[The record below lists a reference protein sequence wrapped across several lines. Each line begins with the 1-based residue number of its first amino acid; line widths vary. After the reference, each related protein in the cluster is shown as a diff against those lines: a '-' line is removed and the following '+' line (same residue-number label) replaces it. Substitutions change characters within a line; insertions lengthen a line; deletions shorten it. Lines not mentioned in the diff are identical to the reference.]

1 MIASMWS
8 LLAERRDF
16 FAQLALEHLA
26 ISGVAIAVALVLG
39 GLFGGLM
46 AEHQRMAKPSLA
58 LVNFLYTIPSISLL
72 GFLIPFSGVG
82 NVTAVITLTMYAL
95 LPMVRATY
103 TGLSNIDPTLIEA
116 ARGMGSTDGQI
127 MRRVKLPLALPYV
140 MSGIRSMATMTIA
153 LAGIASFIGAGG
165 LGVAIYRG
173 ITTNN
178 AAMTMDGSLL
188 TALLAL
194 LVDMVLGFVERRVG
208 MRGTKGRATNRRMA
222 ATFVAVVVVGAL
234 VGVVRALAPA
244 TSPAIRVATKPM
256 TEQYVMGYM
265 LKDLIEHDSGLTVEL
280 TEGVGGGTSNI
291 EPAME
296 SGEFDIYPEYTGTAW
311 NAVLK
316 KEGAYSEG
324 LFDQLRQ
331 EYADRLGFEWLG
343 MYGFNDTYGLVVR
356 REVAERYGISSY
368 SDLAHVAGQLRLG
381 AEYDFFE
388 REDGYRAL
396 CDAYGMSFGKTMDL
410 DIGLKYQALAE
421 GQIDAMVVFT
431 TDGQLSTSDAVV
443 LVDDR
448 RFFSSY
454 LCGNVVRSQ
463 VLEEH
468 PELRQI
474 LSKLDDTITDED
486 MSAMNHAVE
495 GEGREPEDVAREF
508 LERKGLLQ

>member
-1 MIASMWS
+1 MIESMWS

-16 FAQLALEHLA
+16 FARLALEHLA

-46 AEHQRMAKPSLA
+46 AEHRRIAKPSLA

-82 NVTAVITLTMYAL
+82 NVTAVIALAVYGL
-95 LPMVRATY
+95 LPMVRGTY
-103 TGLSNIDPTLIEA
+103 TGLTNVDPGLVEA
-116 ARGMGSTDGQI
+116 ARGMGSTDAQI
-127 MRRVKLPLALPYV
+127 MWRIKLPLALPYV
-140 MSGIRSMATMTIA
+140 MSGIRGMATMTIA

-194 LVDMVLGFVERRVG
+194 AVDFALGFVERRVG
-208 MRGTKGRATNRRMA
+208 LRGSEARKRNRLLARGTA
-222 ATFVAVVVVGAL
+222 ALAL
-234 VGVVRALAPA
+234 VVLALPIACALAPA
-244 TSPAIRVATKPM
+244 RAVVHVATKPM

-265 LKDLIEHDSGLTVEL
+265 LRDLIEHDSDLAVEL

-316 KEGAYSEG
+316 REGSYDEG

-331 EYADRLGFEWLG
+331 SYSRDLGLEWVG
-343 MYGFNDTYGLVVR
+343 MYGFGNSYGLVVR
-356 REVAERYGISSY
+356 REIAKQYGLRSY
-368 SDLAHVAGQLRLG
+368 SDLARVSGRLMLG

-388 REDGYRAL
+388 RQDGYQAL
-396 CDAYGMSFGKTMDL
+396 CEAYGMDFAGTMDL

-421 GQIDAMVVFT
+421 GRIDAMVVFT
-431 TDGQLSTSDAVV
+431 TDGQLSASDCV
-443 LVDDR
+443 LLEDDR
-448 RFFSSY
+448 GFFSSY

-463 VLEEH
+463 LLREH
-468 PELRQI
+468 PELRPA
-474 LSKLDDTITDED
+474 LEKLQGSISNEE

-495 GEGREPEDVAREF
+495 SEGRAPEDVAREF
-508 LERKGLLQ
+508 LEEKGLLQ